1 MQDRQSG
8 RHYLKNTRLVVG
20 AVSKGSL
27 LTCVGGLGQ
36 ELAEPDD
43 LSDWKSHPDARVL
56 VGDRARLP
64 QPFER
69 QVTIPS
75 TSLTVHRRSSRS
87 AIPIPGQSKASLLD
101 R

>member
-56 VGDRARLP
+56 VGDRVRPLK
-64 QPFER
+64 
-69 QVTIPS
+69 PS
-75 TSLTVHRRSSRS
+75 DVKYT
-87 AIPIPGQSKASLLD
+87 
-101 R
+101 